1 MMQAM
6 LLGDHVEPSYTS
18 RVSRLLGVDGE
29 SVFLASISDSFCDA
43 ERTLKILGH
52 FTPILAEYVVT
63 MRTVNKLR
71 EEHAD
76 DDERY
81 RVERDKVLDAQHEQA
96 GPAVGAMY
104 DDLGSVYLKTAQFA
118 AAQGTLLP
126 PAFEKHL
133 QFAFQNARKRPWAAV
148 DATAAGDLGADYR
161 GKFLSL
167 DETPLAAASI
177 GQVHR
182 GVLKAPAPRRAKGEK
197 PFQDVAVKVIY
208 DDVRRNLVMDLK
220 NQRILCEQV
229 NAILELHMEATI
241 VAILDEVEANLPL
254 ELDFTLEVRNM
265 ERQGSKRERAAA
277 LFRKRGF
284 GDVVIPAAVPGLCSE
299 SVLVQEFLPG
309 TTLAAY
315 AAKAASP
322 PPSPPRTRLER
333 ERSYSDDD
341 ADGGADDENAAP
353 PPPPTT
359 GDAAVERNLLRVV
372 DAIGATLFLDGF
384 FHADAHP
391 GNVLVLDGSRNVALI
406 DWGQCAELKPAQ
418 VASVARLV
426 LLLNTRSR
434 DVLDACFEADG
445 LSSAALADR
454 YAFSNLEESG
464 LDAAAR
470 TALLYQFFDST
481 SDDAGVD
488 KEVFDRLSYMIQ
500 HDISNVPIRAE
511 IKSSTRLQSARPA
524 LRPRPGRGPPA
535 AGAAA
540 GPRLDPARRGLE
552 DDRVPA
558 AQRAAAFLDR
568 ERAALDADPERFFR
582 GLLEGADLRSRLFGH
597 ARSDWVH
604 GVGYGAD
611 AVRGFAA
618 FLDDG
623 ARVARA
629 KRAAAVG
636 AVVVGGLV
644 LARACA
650 LLA

>member
-96 GPAVGAMY
+96 APRVGAMY

-161 GKFLSL
+161 AKFLSL

-265 ERQGSKRERAAA
+265 ERAAV

-309 TTLAAY
+309 TTLRL
-315 AAKAASP
+315 P
-322 PPSPPRTRLER
+322 PLRQQTLQEARHDTRWR
-333 ERSYSDDD
+333 
-341 ADGGADDENAAP
+341 
-353 PPPPTT
+353 
-359 GDAAVERNLLRVV
+359 
-372 DAIGATLFLDGF
+372 
-384 FHADAHP
+384 
-391 GNVLVLDGSRNVALI
+391 
-406 DWGQCAELKPAQ
+406 
-418 VASVARLV
+418 
-426 LLLNTRSR
+426 
-434 DVLDACFEADG
+434 
-445 LSSAALADR
+445 
-454 YAFSNLEESG
+454 
-464 LDAAAR
+464 
-470 TALLYQFFDST
+470 
-481 SDDAGVD
+481 
-488 KEVFDRLSYMIQ
+488 
-500 HDISNVPIRAE
+500 
-511 IKSSTRLQSARPA
+511 KS
-524 LRPRPGRGPPA
+524 
-535 AGAAA
+535 
-540 GPRLDPARRGLE
+540 
-552 DDRVPA
+552 
-558 AQRAAAFLDR
+558 
-568 ERAALDADPERFFR
+568 
-582 GLLEGADLRSRLFGH
+582 
-597 ARSDWVH
+597 
-604 GVGYGAD
+604 
-611 AVRGFAA
+611 
-618 FLDDG
+618 
-623 ARVARA
+623 
-629 KRAAAVG
+629 
-636 AVVVGGLV
+636 
-644 LARACA
+644 
-650 LLA
+650 

>member
-96 GPAVGAMY
+96 GPRVGAMY

-265 ERQGSKRERAAA
+265 ERARAA
-277 LFRKRGF
+277 KG
-284 GDVVIPAAVPGLCSE
+284 
-299 SVLVQEFLPG
+299 
-309 TTLAAY
+309 
-315 AAKAASP
+315 K
-322 PPSPPRTRLER
+322 
-333 ERSYSDDD
+333 
-341 ADGGADDENAAP
+341 
-353 PPPPTT
+353 
-359 GDAAVERNLLRVV
+359 
-372 DAIGATLFLDGF
+372 
-384 FHADAHP
+384 
-391 GNVLVLDGSRNVALI
+391 VALI

-434 DVLDACFEADG
+434 DILDACFEADG
-445 LSSAALADR
+445 LSSALADR

-488 KEVFDRLSYMIQ
+488 EEVFERLWYMIQ
-500 HDISNVPIRAE
+500 HDISNVPMFTAVPSEVIFYGRTV
-511 IKSSTRLQSARPA
+511 SA
-524 LRPRPGRGPPA
+524 LRRCLRA
-535 AGAAA
+535 AGLGSVSVVRRAPP
-540 GPRLDPARRGLE
+540 GAR
-552 DDRVPA
+552 
-558 AQRAAAFLDR
+558 R

-604 GVGYGAD
+604 DVGYGRAD
-611 AVRGFAA
+611 AWVRGFAA